1 MSRKTKMIIAV
12 ISIFAVMGMTA
23 CGNKDNS
30 SSETTTSS
38 IAEDSREEKTEL
50 LKWTE
55 LSKLDTY
62 KDFRAEFDKAFEIK
76 TEGDKKSGCLYI
88 DTQDKETGNSTLLYA
103 LSNKTA
109 REHIAKKDTVNKL
122 KEAVKK
128 EYTDLKDADEQAAVY
143 NAYFDILPS
152 DSDNIFNGSST
163 LTRSQA
169 MALVMRAST
178 PVTSSGEPDDY
189 KSFTDKVGLNS
200 YTPFAAAEDKNV
212 YLSTET
218 GLDQT
223 TAEGSMTR
231 GEYVYLVMTSIYG
244 TDAISKV
251 DTTKSKLTDCTE
263 LKDATGTNAE
273 ILTES
278 LKTPTNGAP
287 TEIVK
292 ALIKAQS
299 LGAIDPETRW
309 DEAITKT
316 EAIDIYVNSVYKYA
330 EDKQIQIEKEEAEKL
345 KTQYTDEAKKFYK
358 EDKAN
363 KEIKFDCT
371 EAEYVEY
378 YISERKNND
387 AEAAHAHT
395 TDYFVKVYK
404 QNELIKKQKEEEE
417 RKKKEEEERKKQEEQ
432 NNNDGGNNNNNG
444 GGNNDNGGG
453 GYTPPSDNDNNGGGG
468 NQDNGGGNNGGGGNN
483 DTPPTTTQPPVQ
495 PPDNN
500 DNGGGGGDVPPDD
513 FWDNLPD
520 GPDPTVW

>member
-88 DTQDKETGNSTLLYA
+88 DTQDKETGNSTLFYA

-189 KSFTDKVGLNS
+189 KSFTDKVGFTS

-218 GLDQT
+218 GLDST

-292 ALIKAQS
+292 ALVKAQS

-345 KTQYTDEAKKFYK
+345 KTQYTNEAKKFYK

-363 KEIKFDCT
+363 KDITIDCT

-378 YISERKNND
+378 YLEVRPNMSKED
-387 AEAAHAHT
+387 AHADT
-395 TDYFVKVYK
+395 TQFFVDSHNSEEKLK
-404 QNELIKKQKEEEE
+404 QQEEE
-417 RKKKEEEERKKQEEQ
+417 RKKKEEEEKKHQEDQ
-432 NNNDGGNNNNNG
+432 NNNG

-468 NQDNGGGNNGGGGNN
+468 NNDNGGGGNNNGGGGGNN

-495 PPDNN
+495 PPPDNN
-500 DNGGGGGDVPPDD
+500 DNGGGSEDLPDPDD
-513 FWDNLPD
+513 IPEDFDWDNFF
-520 GPDPTVW
+520 